1 MLAGKTIVVTG
12 AASGIGKRTAELA
25 QTMGANVLSIDRD
38 RPQNPIGDFIQG
50 DLGTAQG
57 VQAILDQ
64 LPGGLDALANVAGLS
79 GTPGAAPTLAVN
91 FLGLRALSLGI
102 AAKLIQSGSII
113 NVASIAG
120 FGWRS
125 NLDTTKRAV
134 AVKGFPDP
142 EQFCADH
149 GILDENAYP
158 ASKEL
163 LLLWTY
169 QAAHLAR
176 FKSKAIRVNAVS
188 PGPVETPILKQ
199 FRDVLGDARVD
210 SDIDRVGRA
219 GTANDIAPIIA
230 FLASDGARWINGTNI
245 ACDGGL
251 EASVMADVMG
261 FQAQ

>member
-1 MLAGKTIVVTG
+1 MLAGKNIVVTG
-12 AASGIGKRTAELA
+12 TASGIGKRTAELA
-25 QTMGANVLSIDRD
+25 QIMGANVFSVDRD
-38 RPQNPIGDFIQG
+38 APQNPVGHVIQG
-50 DLGTAQG
+50 DLGSKDG
-57 VQAILDQ
+57 VQDILDQ
-64 LPGGLDALANVAGLS
+64 LPAGIDALANVAGLS
-79 GTPGAAPTLAVN
+79 GTPGAAPTIAVN

-102 AAKLIQSGSII
+102 APKLNQHASII

-125 NLDTTKRAV
+125 NVEKAKAAV

-142 EQFCADH
+142 VQFCAEH
-149 GILDENAYP
+149 QITDEISYP
-158 ASKEL
+158 SSKEL

-169 QAAHLAR
+169 QAAHFEC
-176 FKSKAIRVNAVS
+176 FKSKNTRINAVS

-251 EASVMADVMG
+251 EASVLAETMG
-261 FQAQ
+261 F